1 MSEYILENQ
10 EVITLVNLDQCRHRT
25 QNQPE
30 PQQSARVAK
39 ERATEKAPDTCQPLA
54 ILHFCT
60 IHSICLVTFTLFRGQ
75 NYANST

>member
-1 MSEYILENQ
+1 MPKNILEYQ
-10 EVITLVNLDQCRHRT
+10 EVITLVDFSQCRHHT

-30 PQQSARVAK
+30 SQQGARVAK

-60 IHSICLVTFTLFRGQ
+60 IHSICLVM
-75 NYANST
+75 NYFI